1 MNQKEEKLLVM
12 MAIFFTFSVQAT
24 EMSSVILKNIVCEY
38 LSLFWFPPDQLRH
51 LPSFTHLFHSTVLD
65 FSIDKN
71 FIHLAVTPQEG
82 RKEGFPEGAAGVQ
95 KSFGKL

>member
-1 MNQKEEKLLVM
+1 MGLP
-12 MAIFFTFSVQAT
+12 F
-24 EMSSVILKNIVCEY
+24 LK
-38 LSLFWFPPDQLRH
+38 
-51 LPSFTHLFHSTVLD
+51 D